1 MPVYTIKSIPRIE
14 GHLGVEIE
22 VDEEKRICKRALVRV
37 FEGSRCFEALML
49 NRRYDEIPYIA
60 SRICGVCG
68 YAHTVCAAKAL
79 IDIVKNNSEISE
91 DHLWNLYNYWELAL
105 LLNAM
110 DSHLLHTIV
119 LMHLDYGLYSKESL
133 LDKLLKFRY
142 SIGKLLTLIYGDR
155 VHPRNIW
162 LDRIILENMKMN
174 KLEIVN
180 YLDTIDRYRKYIVE
194 ALYYISKYVSEKLS
208 FLTLPN
214 TVFVALKPSDP
225 RHYYIDGIIA
235 VNNSVKIDYRDYR
248 KYFIEKSRRES
259 TSKETLLYG
268 SEAFIVGALSRLN
281 TSYELLSND
290 AKSIA
295 SDIGFKMPNTNPIY
309 MPIAQLIEVYNGSI
323 ELQSLVSEVMHLSSL
338 DKGFEPRGQGIG
350 VIEAPRGLLYYNIS
364 IGAKGLIDY
373 IDIVTPTAHNL
384 ADMEERVRAIV
395 NNMLNN
401 GLKDID
407 MVKKTVEFLVR
418 SYDPCVSCAV
428 HVIVK

>member
-1 MPVYTIKSIPRIE
+1 MPVYTIKSVPRIE

-22 VDEEKRICKRALVRV
+22 VDEEKKVCKRALVRV

-79 IDIVKNNSEISE
+79 VDIVKNSSGISE
-91 DHLWNLYNYWELAL
+91 ECLQSLHSYWELAL
-105 LLNAM
+105 LLNTM

-119 LMHLDYGLYSKESL
+119 LMHLDYGLYNKKNL
-133 LDKLLKFRY
+133 LEKLLKFRY
-142 SIGKLLTLIYGDR
+142 SIGKLLSLIYGDR
-155 VHPRNIW
+155 IHPRNIW

-174 KLEIVN
+174 RLEISN
-180 YLDTIDRYRKYIVE
+180 YLGIIDRYRKYIVE
-194 ALYYISKYVSEKLS
+194 VLYYTSKYVNEKLYS
-208 FLTLPN
+208 LTLPN
-214 TVFVALKPSDP
+214 TVFVALKPSNP
-225 RHYYIDGIIA
+225 RHYYVDGIIT

-248 KYFIEKSRRES
+248 KYFIERSRRES

-268 SEAFIVGALSRLN
+268 SETFIVGALSRLN
-281 TSYELLSND
+281 TSYELLSNE

-295 SDIGFKMPNTNPIY
+295 SDIEFKTPSTNPIY
-309 MPIAQLIEVYNGSI
+309 IPIAQLIEVYNGSI
-323 ELQSLVSEVMHLSSL
+323 ELQSLVSEVMQLGSL
-338 DKGFEPRGQGIG
+338 DIEFEPRGQGIG
-350 VIEAPRGLLYYNIS
+350 VIEAPRGLLYYNVS
-364 IGAKGLIDY
+364 IGANGLIDY

-384 ADMEERVRAIV
+384 ADIEERVRTIV

-401 GLKDID
+401 GLRDVD